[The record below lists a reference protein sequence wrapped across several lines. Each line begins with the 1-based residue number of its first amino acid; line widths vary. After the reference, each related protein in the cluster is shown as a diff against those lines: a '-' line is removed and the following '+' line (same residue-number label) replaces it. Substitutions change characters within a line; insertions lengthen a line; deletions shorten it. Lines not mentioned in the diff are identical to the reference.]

1 MKHFAYC
8 LIVLVV
14 LGACRRGGPSY
25 DASGTFEAVEII
37 VSAEATGTLQTFQP
51 DEGDTLYA
59 GTLVGVIDSVQLY
72 LKKKQLEAQ
81 VQSVLANRPDVA
93 RQLAAGREQLRHAE
107 REQQRLASLVEAGA
121 ATPKQYDDAAA
132 QTEVLRRQWEA
143 QQSSLGVTNAGLVA
157 QTAPLMVQVQQVEDQ
172 LARCRI
178 INAVQGT
185 VLTTYAEPHEMAVA
199 GKPLYKIA
207 DLSTLTLRAY
217 ITGDQLTA
225 LKLGQSVTVAVD
237 AADGATRTYPGVVT
251 WISDQAEF
259 TPKTIQTKAERAN
272 LVYAVKIRVKN
283 DGYIKIGMYGELT
296 FLPWTQSE

>member
-1 MKHFAYC
+1 
-8 LIVLVV
+8 
-14 LGACRRGGPSY
+14 
-25 DASGTFEAVEII
+25 
-37 VSAEATGTLQTFQP
+37 
-51 DEGDTLYA
+51 
-59 GTLVGVIDSVQLY
+59 VQLY

>member
-1 MKHFAYC
+1 MKHLAYC
-8 LIVLVV
+8 LLVLVA
-14 LGACRRGGPSY
+14 LGACRRGEPAY
-25 DASGTFEAVEII
+25 DASGTFEAIETI
-37 VSAEATGTLQTFQP
+37 VPAEATGTLQTFQV
-51 DEGDTLYA
+51 DEGDTLHA
-59 GTLVGVIDSVQLY
+59 GQVVGVIDSVQLY

-93 RQLAAGREQLRHAE
+93 RQLAAVREQLRHAE
-107 REQQRLASLVEAGA
+107 REQQRLAALVQAGA

-132 QTEVLRRQWEA
+132 QTEVLRRQLEA
-143 QQSSLGVTNAGLVA
+143 QQATLATTNASLAA
-157 QTAPLMVQVQQVEDQ
+157 QTAPLIVQVQQVDDQ

-207 DLSTLTLRAY
+207 DLATLTLRAY
-217 ITGDQLTA
+217 ITADQLTT
-225 LKLGQSVTVAVD
+225 LRIGQTVTVAVD
-237 AADGATRTYPGVVT
+237 AARGAARTYPGTVT
-251 WISDQAEF
+251 WVSSQAEF
-259 TPKTIQTKAERAN
+259 TPKTIQTKTERAN

-296 FLPWTQSE
+296 L

>member
-8 LIVLVV
+8 LVVLVA

-25 DASGTFEAVEII
+25 DASGTFEAVETI
-37 VSAEATGTLQTFQP
+37 VSAEATGTLQLFTP
-51 DEGDTLYA
+51 DEGDTLQT
-59 GTLVGVIDSVQLY
+59 GELVGVIDSVQVY

-93 RQLAAGREQLRHAE
+93 RQLAAVREQLRHAE
-107 REQQRLASLVEAGA
+107 REQQRLYSLVQAGA

-132 QTEVLRRQWEA
+132 QTEVLRRQLEA
-143 QQSSLGVTNAGLVA
+143 QQSTLGITNASLAA
-157 QTAPLMVQVQQVEDQ
+157 QTAPLIVQVQQVEDQ

-178 INAVQGT
+178 VNAVKGT
-185 VLTTYAEPHEMAVA
+185 VLTTYAAPYEMAAA

-225 LKLGQSVTVAVD
+225 LRLRQPVTVAVD

-259 TPKTIQTKAERAN
+259 TPKTIQTKTERAN

-283 DGYIKIGMYGELT
+283 DGYLKIGMYGEVTL
-296 FLPWTQSE
+296 